1 MPSRV
6 LGVILRDAAVIRPE
20 GDLQAGHEV
29 GHEQTYPSGE
39 RREEETGLL
48 DTDAELAD
56 REPTSPNVGEPRDRP
71 SAGASRARKGRRR
84 KKRSPAGWRRP
95 LVLVGIFAC
104 ASTALVLVLMAA
116 PGTGAKPRLVPHA
129 AALPSGVSVIPQSDA
144 IATVPFPVMTASVP
158 GAAKPAAKQSIT
170 KAPVNS
176 ASGGTPSHSGPITA
190 GNSKANCVTANF
202 PGGVLSQSVLAG
214 ITSSTG
220 VTYNCLDTFANPM
233 PTWSDWEAPWMFST
247 VSDGWDAWLAASPQH
262 QAIMS
267 MDLIPQAVSN
277 VDDPLT
283 WEQSCASGDY
293 NQYATTL
300 AKNLVSYGAGNI
312 VIRLGTEA
320 NGSWEADY
328 VGTTSSEMSDWAK
341 CYANEVTAMRA
352 VAGTH
357 FLFVWNPNICTA
369 DIPISNW
376 YPGNSYVD
384 IIGADAY
391 DTDCGTLKT
400 VGQEGWKA
408 YSTDSSSG
416 GSGDP
421 DFPSLANLEAFAA
434 ANGKPLS
441 FPEWGLATGDDDPA
455 YVTDMTQMFKAD
467 DFSFESYFNSN
478 DDGIAPL
485 GSSVPDAT
493 AAYARAFK

>member
-20 GDLQAGHEV
+20 GDLQAGYEAS
-29 GHEQTYPSGE
+29 HEQTDPSGE
-39 RREEETGLL
+39 RQEEETALL

-56 REPTSPNVGEPRDRP
+56 REPTSPDVGEPGDRP

-95 LVLVGIFAC
+95 PVLVGIFAC
-104 ASTALVLVLMAA
+104 ASTALALVLLVV
-116 PGTGAKPRLVPHA
+116 PGTGGKPRLAPHA

-144 IATVPFPVMTASVP
+144 IATVPFPVVTASVP
-158 GAAKPAAKQSIT
+158 AKPAKQSIT

-190 GNSKANCVTANF
+190 GNSKAHCVTANF

-233 PTWSDWEAPWMFST
+233 PTWSAWEAPWMFST

-341 CYANEVTAMRA
+341 CYADEVTAMRA
-352 VAGTH
+352 VTGTH

-369 DIPISNW
+369 DLPISNW

-421 DFPSLANLEAFAA
+421 NFPSLANLEAFAV

-441 FPEWGLATGDDDPA
+441 LPEWGLATGDDDPA
-455 YVTDMTQMFKAD
+455 YVTDLAQMFKAD

-493 AAYARAFK
+493 AAYAQAFK

>member
-1 MPSRV
+1 M
-6 LGVILRDAAVIRPE
+6 RDAAVIRLE
-20 GDLQAGHEV
+20 GDLPTGYDV
-29 GHEQTYPSGE
+29 GQEQTHPSGVYQ
-39 RREEETGLL
+39 EEGKGLL
-48 DTDAELAD
+48 GIDPGLASRD
-56 REPTSPNVGEPRDRP
+56 PISPTGGKPPGRP
-71 SAGASRARKGRRR
+71 PAGASRARKGGHRR
-84 KKRSPAGWRRP
+84 KKRSHAGWRRP
-95 LVLVGIFAC
+95 LVLVGIVAGISSALAAALLGA
-104 ASTALVLVLMAA
+104 AS
-116 PGTGAKPRLVPHA
+116 GTGTSSRVVQHA
-129 AALPSGVSVIPQSDA
+129 AALPSSVSGIPQSYA
-144 IATVPFPVMTASVP
+144 TATVPASAVTASAP
-158 GAAKPAAKQSIT
+158 ATRKPAT
-170 KAPVNS
+170 KAPVATAPVNS
-176 ASGGTPSHSGPITA
+176 GSSPITA
-190 GNSKANCVTANF
+190 GNSKAHCVTAEF
-202 PGGVLSQSVLAG
+202 PGGVLSQSVLDG

-247 VSDGWDAWLAASPQH
+247 VSDGWDAWLAASPEH

-277 VDDPLT
+277 VDDPLA
-283 WEQSCASGDY
+283 WEQSCANGDY
-293 NQYATTL
+293 NQYATIL

-357 FLFVWNPNICTA
+357 LLFVWNPNICTA
-369 DIPISNW
+369 NIPISKW

-391 DTDCGTLKT
+391 DTDCGTLKS
-400 VGQEGWKA
+400 VAQEGWKA

-416 GSGDP
+416 GSSDP
-421 DFPSLANLEAFAA
+421 DFPSLANIEAFAA

-455 YVTDMTQMFKAD
+455 YVTAMAQMFEAD

-485 GSSVPDAT
+485 GSSIPKAV
-493 AAYARAFK
+493 AAYTQAFR

>member
-20 GDLQAGHEV
+20 GDLQAGYEAS
-29 GHEQTYPSGE
+29 HEQTDPSGE
-39 RREEETGLL
+39 RREEETALL
-48 DTDAELAD
+48 GTDAELAD
-56 REPTSPNVGEPRDRP
+56 REPTSPNVGEPGDRP

-95 LVLVGIFAC
+95 PVLIGIFAC
-104 ASTALVLVLMAA
+104 ASTALALVLLVV
-116 PGTGAKPRLVPHA
+116 PGTGGKPRLAPPA

-144 IATVPFPVMTASVP
+144 IATVPFPVVTASVP
-158 GAAKPAAKQSIT
+158 AKPAKQSIT
-170 KAPVNS
+170 KAPENS

-190 GNSKANCVTANF
+190 GNSKAHCVIANF
-202 PGGVLSQSVLAG
+202 PGGVLNQSVLAG

-328 VGTTSSEMSDWAK
+328 VGTTGSEMSDWAK

-455 YVTDMTQMFKAD
+455 YVTDLAQMFKAD

-485 GSSVPDAT
+485 GSSVPGAT
-493 AAYARAFK
+493 AAYAQAFK

>member
-20 GDLQAGHEV
+20 GDLQAG
-29 GHEQTYPSGE
+29 Y
-39 RREEETGLL
+39 EETGLPDV
-48 DTDAELAD
+48 DTELAG
-56 REPTSPNVGEPRDRP
+56 REPSAPA
-71 SAGASRARKGRRR
+71 SAGVSPARKAGRRR
-84 KKRSPAGWRRP
+84 KERPRAGWRRP
-95 LVLVGIFAC
+95 LVLVGIVAGI
-104 ASTALVLVLMAA
+104 SSALVLALLAA
-116 PGTGAKPRLVPHA
+116 VPGNAAKPRLVPHA
-129 AALPSGVSVIPQSDA
+129 AALPSGASVIPQSDA
-144 IATVPFPVMTASVP
+144 IATVPFPAVIASVP
-158 GAAKPAAKQSIT
+158 STAKAAT
-170 KAPVNS
+170 KKAPVTTAPVNS

-202 PGGVLSQSVLAG
+202 PGGVLSQSVLDG

-233 PTWSDWEAPWMFST
+233 PTWPDWETPWMFST
-247 VSDGWDAWLAASPQH
+247 VSDGWDAWLAASPDH

-283 WEQSCASGDY
+283 WEQACASGDY
-293 NQYATTL
+293 NQYATIL

-328 VGTTSSEMSDWAK
+328 VGTTSSEMADWAK

-369 DIPISNW
+369 VIPISKW

-384 IIGADAY
+384 IVGADAY
-391 DTDCGTLKT
+391 DTDCGTLDT
-400 VGQEGWKA
+400 VAREGWHA

-416 GSGDP
+416 GSSNP
-421 DFPSLANLEAFAA
+421 DFPSLANIETFAA
-434 ANGKPLS
+434 DNGKPLS

-455 YVTDMTQMFKAD
+455 YVTDMAQMFKAD

-485 GSSVPDAT
+485 GSSVPGAT
-493 AAYARAFK
+493 AAYAHAFN

>member
-1 MPSRV
+1 
-6 LGVILRDAAVIRPE
+6 VILRDAAVIRRE
-20 GDLQAGHEV
+20 GDLLTGYDV
-29 GHEQTYPSGE
+29 GQEQTYPS
-39 RREEETGLL
+39 RVHQEEEKGLPGI
-48 DTDAELAD
+48 DPELAG
-56 REPTSPNVGEPRDRP
+56 REPISPNGGEPPGRP
-71 SAGASRARKGRRR
+71 AAGASRARKAGRRR
-84 KKRSPAGWRRP
+84 KKRSHAGWRRP
-95 LVLVGIFAC
+95 LVLVGIFAGI
-104 ASTALVLVLMAA
+104 SSALAVALLAAA
-116 PGTGAKPRLVPHA
+116 PGTGTNSHIDQHA
-129 AALPSGVSVIPQSDA
+129 AALPSAVSVIPQSYA
-144 IATVPFPVMTASVP
+144 IATVPAPAVTASAP
-158 GAAKPAAKQSIT
+158 ATGKPAT
-170 KAPVNS
+170 KAPVATTPLNS
-176 ASGGTPSHSGPITA
+176 RSSPSDSTPSHSGPITA
-190 GNSKANCVTANF
+190 GNSKANCVTAEF
-202 PGGVLSQSVLAG
+202 PGGVLSQSVLDG

-247 VSDGWDAWLAASPQH
+247 VSDGWDAWLAASPEH

-283 WEQSCASGDY
+283 WEQACASGDY
-293 NQYATTL
+293 NQYATIL

-357 FLFVWNPNICTA
+357 LLFVWNPNICTA
-369 DIPISNW
+369 DIPISKW

-391 DTDCGTLKT
+391 DTDCGTLKS
-400 VGQEGWKA
+400 VAQEGWKA

-416 GSGDP
+416 GSSDP
-421 DFPSLANLEAFAA
+421 DFPSLANMEAFAA

-455 YVTDMTQMFKAD
+455 YVTAMARMFEAN

-485 GSSVPDAT
+485 GSSIPKAV
-493 AAYARAFK
+493 AAYTQAFK